1 MQGKKNY
8 SEKLFTSFQLS
19 ERVPED
25 NFYRLINTEL
35 DLRFLYK
42 ETAQYYGTEG
52 QVSIDPVVFFKLM
65 LVGYLEN
72 INSDRRII
80 AFASMRLD
88 ILLFIGYDIDE
99 PLPWHS
105 TLSRTRQLYGE
116 SVFLKLFQ
124 KVLSMCISKGMVR
137 GKRQAIDSAFIK
149 ANASLDSLIEKPV
162 HDEDAEAAVMDDAKD
177 FATELN
183 QSTDAFINAPQ
194 TVPIDKSKDTIT
206 SKKHKEVT
214 YHHSWKSEEYKDQ
227 PGHQGTDRV
236 DEFGNLI
243 RPRYLSN
250 HTHYS
255 PSDPDSRI
263 AVKPGKARQMNYYA
277 QIAVDDSFHVI
288 TGAVAD
294 YADKRDSEC
303 LPFVLEHTIQNL
315 AQEQIKVE
323 QIVADTAYSSGEAL
337 EYCEQNNIEPF
348 IPNFGQYKS
357 EREGFIYNKEKDQ
370 YECQRG
376 NKAVLPLKRTGPNSS
391 GYMMKVY
398 RSSETVCKNCPL
410 RKSCIGEK
418 TKFKKIDNSIFKPHY
433 DKMHA
438 KLQTMHAK
446 RILKKRSSTVEPVLG
461 TMINF
466 LNLKRTNARGI
477 KQAMKHVLMSAL
489 VYNLKKYINFVTRKR
504 ISVPVAIDF
513 RCNFNIVVAVFNIF
527 LPPHSLATNSIIKN

>member
-1 MQGKKNY
+1 
-8 SEKLFTSFQLS
+8 
-19 ERVPED
+19 
-25 NFYRLINTEL
+25 
-35 DLRFLYK
+35 
-42 ETAQYYGTEG
+42 
-52 QVSIDPVVFFKLM
+52 
-65 LVGYLEN
+65 
-72 INSDRRII
+72 
-80 AFASMRLD
+80 
-88 ILLFIGYDIDE
+88 
-99 PLPWHS
+99 
-105 TLSRTRQLYGE
+105 
-116 SVFLKLFQ
+116 
-124 KVLSMCISKGMVR
+124 
-137 GKRQAIDSAFIK
+137 
-149 ANASLDSLIEKPV
+149 
-162 HDEDAEAAVMDDAKD
+162 
-177 FATELN
+177 
-183 QSTDAFINAPQ
+183 
-194 TVPIDKSKDTIT
+194 
-206 SKKHKEVT
+206 
-214 YHHSWKSEEYKDQ
+214 
-227 PGHQGTDRV
+227 
-236 DEFGNLI
+236 
-243 RPRYLSN
+243 
-250 HTHYS
+250 
-255 PSDPDSRI
+255 
-263 AVKPGKARQMNYYA
+263 MNYYA

-303 LPFVLEHTIQNL
+303 LPFVLKHTKQNL

-323 QIVADTAYSSGEAL
+323 QIVADAAYSRGEAL

-433 DKMHA
+433 DKMHE

-489 VYNLKKYINFVTRKR
+489 VYNLKKYVNFVTRKR

-513 RCNFNIVVAVFNIF
+513 RNNFNKAAAFFNF
-527 LPPHSLATNSIIKN
+527 LMLPHSLATNSFIKN